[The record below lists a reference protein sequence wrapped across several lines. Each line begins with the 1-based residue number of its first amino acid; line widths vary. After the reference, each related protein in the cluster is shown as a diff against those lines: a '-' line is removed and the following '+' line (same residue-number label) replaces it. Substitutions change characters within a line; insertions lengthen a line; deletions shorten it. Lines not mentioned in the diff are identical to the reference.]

1 MNIERVLEIFGSLT
15 GLSEDNIHKYRSLC
29 ELSAKHLQE
38 MLKDG
43 EESDDGG
50 RVDFAAAALAYYRY
64 VLWSVTDGGDVT
76 VGDVSVK
83 NSSGRLAGAEALY
96 KEALKD
102 IRELIEDEGFV
113 FERI

>member
-15 GLSEDNIHKYRSLC
+15 GLSENNIHKYRSMC
-29 ELSAKHLQE
+29 ELSAKHLQD
-38 MLKDG
+38 MLVRGADS
-43 EESDDGG
+43 EDGG

-64 VLWSVTDGGDVT
+64 VLWSETDGGDIT

-83 NSSGRLAGAEALY
+83 NSSRLASAETLY

-102 IRELIEDEGFV
+102 IKELIEDEGFV